1 MSRHITITT
10 IEIMSGETTM
20 NFIETDLARELH
32 RERLVEVEESRRAR
46 RATAISRL
54 ERRAARLTHKAE
66 RVSRQAERAA
76 SQARLAV
83 ARVL

>member
-1 MSRHITITT
+1 MS
-10 IEIMSGETTM
+10 
-20 NFIETDLARELH
+20 FIEAAHAREIH
-32 RERLVEVEESRRAR
+32 NARMVEAEESRRAR
-46 RATAISRL
+46 RAAAVERL
-54 ERRAARLTHKAE
+54 ERKAERLSHKAE

>member
-1 MSRHITITT
+1 MSL
-10 IEIMSGETTM
+10 IEI
-20 NFIETDLARELH
+20 DLARELH
-32 RERLVEVEESRRAR
+32 RSRQAEVEEIRRVPPRCR
-46 RATAISRL
+46 RSRL
-54 ERRAARLTHKAE
+54 ERRAARLAHKAE